1 MNPKKTADIKNRKS
15 TQSAKI
21 KSTDSQTNKSQS
33 TKVTTQQKTQWH
45 PGVYAA
51 IVLELTANRHQL
63 QFEAEHPLSKKPLLM
78 DLLIIKK
85 EPNIAIENTIGAIFQ
100 KYNIVEYKSP
110 DDSLSI
116 DAFYKVIAY
125 ACLYKSSAPK
135 ENAYDAS
142 DITIT
147 FIRQRY
153 PRTLMAYLKKNGY
166 SITKY
171 SAGIYYITS
180 DTMFHMQVIVT
191 RELASTDHI
200 WLRSLQNN
208 LTRDDYH
215 YLLNCIEML
224 SPKEKEE
231 YGKAVLHVASNANKP
246 NIMKWKEES
255 TMTCPALE
263 EIMAPEI
270 LAHKRQAW
278 NDGKLDGKRE
288 GTLSS
293 LRNLIKN
300 TNMPLE
306 DAMTALGIP
315 EAEKDYYRENI

>member
-1 MNPKKTADIKNRKS
+1 MNPKKTVDIKNTESSKS
-15 TQSAKI
+15 TKLESN
-21 KSTDSQTNKSQS
+21 DSQTSKTQS
-33 TKVTTQQKTQWH
+33 TKATTHEKTQWH

-135 ENAYDAS
+135 ENAYDAN

-180 DTMFHMQVIVT
+180 DTMFRMQVIVT

-215 YLLNCIEML
+215 HLLNCIEML

-231 YGKAVLHVASNANKP
+231 YGTSVLQVAARANKT
-246 NIMKWKEES
+246 NIIKWKEET
-255 TMTCPALE
+255 TMTCSVFE

-270 LAHKRQAW
+270 LEHKRQAR
-278 NDGKLDGKRE
+278 NS
-288 GTLSS
+288 TLITS
-293 LRNLIKN
+293 LTNLMKN

>member
-1 MNPKKTADIKNRKS
+1 MNPKKTADIKNTKS
-15 TQSAKI
+15 TKSAIMESNDSQTSNSQSAKA
-21 KSTDSQTNKSQS
+21 
-33 TKVTTQQKTQWH
+33 TTHEKTQWH

-166 SITKY
+166 SITKHA
-171 SAGIYYITS
+171 AGIYYITS
-180 DTMFHMQVIVT
+180 DTMFCIQRIVT

-231 YGKAVLHVASNANKP
+231 YGTSVLQVAARANKT
-246 NIMKWKEES
+246 NIIKWKEET
-255 TMTCPALE
+255 TMTCSVFE

-270 LAHKRQAW
+270 NAKI
-278 NDGKLDGKRE
+278 LDSERR
-288 GTLSS
+288 TRIASIRS
-293 LRNLIKN
+293 LIKN
-300 TNMPLE
+300 ANMPLE
-306 DAMTALGIP
+306 DAMRNLDIP